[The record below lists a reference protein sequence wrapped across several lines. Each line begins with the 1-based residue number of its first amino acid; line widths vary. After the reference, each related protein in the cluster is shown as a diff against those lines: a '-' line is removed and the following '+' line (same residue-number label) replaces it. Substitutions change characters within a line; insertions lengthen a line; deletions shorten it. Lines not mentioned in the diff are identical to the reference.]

1 MPNPFAQMNPINAYS
16 GNMGNIRS
24 AYQAIAGSSNPMQ
37 AFSKIASQNPAMQ
50 PILNALRNG
59 ADPQRL
65 FNTLCQQRGINP
77 QEFLRSITN
86 NNG

>member
-24 AYQAIAGSSNPMQ
+24 MYQAIAGSKNPMQ
-37 AFSKIASQNPAMQ
+37 AFSRIAAQNPAMQ

-59 ADPQRL
+59 ANPQQL
-65 FNTLCQQRGINP
+65 FNTLCQQRGVNP
-77 QEFLRSITN
+77 QEFLRSITG